1 MHCLLAGCAADISNA
16 LVASDFPIHRFL
28 CLHLLNLDLGLQQ
41 RAATLRLLEALL
53 VPKSDPK
60 QPPMTTP
67 IRATSSAEASAL
79 APSQL
84 TFSDQQPQATGRED
98 DSQQSMSMEA
108 SQACRQKLLATLI
121 HALPVVLISAVSSDT
136 LVAEVSQGVR
146 SQADG
151 QPASAQSHA
160 QTTDIAHVGTP
171 QEAVQQDLEAAV
183 LDGSAMH
190 ALLGLLCQA
199 AGDSN
204 SKGMGALLA
213 FPDALATVMPD
224 LLAMPQVMS
233 LRVTK
238 TLSPIVSLSDSIL
251 SSFGLA
257 QALLWPCDNMRL
269 GSEKPGSRLA
279 LAPGSLLSTMWT
291 SADMSCLTE
300 QDCIR

>member
-1 MHCLLAGCAADISNA
+1 MQCFLAGCAADISSA
-16 LVASDFPIHRFL
+16 LIARDFPIHRFL

-41 RAATLRLLEALL
+41 RAASLRLLEALL

-67 IRATSSAEASAL
+67 VRATSSAEASAL
-79 APSQL
+79 TPSQL
-84 TFSDQQPQATGRED
+84 AFSDQQPQAEHEED
-98 DSQQSMSMEA
+98 SRQSMSTEA

-121 HALPVVLISAVSSDT
+121 RALPVVLISAVSGDT
-136 LVAEVSQGVR
+136 FDISQEVR
-146 SQADG
+146 SQEEG

-160 QTTDIAHVGTP
+160 QTADTAHVRTP
-171 QEAVQQDLEAAV
+171 QEAGQQDLEAAV

-224 LLAMPQVMS
+224 LLAMPQVRS
-233 LRVTK
+233 LPVTK
-238 TLSPIVSLSDSIL
+238 TPNTKSVTERFHLEKLGAGP
-251 SSFGLA
+251 SFAMTLRQYEGGFRGPGVKA
-257 QALLWPCDNMRL
+257 YPCLR
-269 GSEKPGSRLA
+269 
-279 LAPGSLLSTMWT
+279 APCVYH
-291 SADMSCLTE
+291 ADIC
-300 QDCIR
+300 